1 MDRFLNDSRA
11 ENSRSFLIAIV
22 SLAVIFAGVA
32 GINLRRYTV
41 SASAAIG
48 IYFAFTLL
56 LALSLAPAWPG
67 IFRVKQLISRYSPLL
82 VLPPILCAPY
92 FLYAAGTGDFR
103 WMAVL
108 KLLVLAVLPV
118 FLYSRLPP
126 RNLRAFCWQDGTV
139 AVLFVG
145 FVLSGQ
151 FRGIWNVPRNLDF
164 MSRLFLISVA
174 SWCWTFVR
182 AVPDLG
188 YCFRISRGVL
198 KQAANNF
205 GLFAIIALPLSLAM
219 HFTRWNPRWPG
230 ALSFFLDY
238 LQIFLFIAVLE
249 ELFFRGFLQNLLS
262 KTMRSWVAGQ
272 ALVSILFGL
281 FHILHAPF
289 PNWRYVA
296 LASVAGWF
304 YGSAYRVS
312 GSLMASSLVHAAVDT
327 VWRTWLSAR

>member
-108 KLLVLAVLPV
+108 KLVVIAVLPV

-126 RNLRAFCWQDGTV
+126 RNLQAFCWQDGTV

-188 YCFRISRGVL
+188 YCFRISRGVV
-198 KQAANNF
+198 KQAANQLWAICDHRSPFESGNAF
-205 GLFAIIALPLSLAM
+205 HSMESPLAWSFVVLPGLSPDFSL
-219 HFTRWNPRWPG
+219 
-230 ALSFFLDY
+230 Y
-238 LQIFLFIAVLE
+238 
-249 ELFFRGFLQNLLS
+249 RGS
-262 KTMRSWVAGQ
+262 
-272 ALVSILFGL
+272 
-281 FHILHAPF
+281 
-289 PNWRYVA
+289 
-296 LASVAGWF
+296 
-304 YGSAYRVS
+304 
-312 GSLMASSLVHAAVDT
+312 
-327 VWRTWLSAR
+327 